1 MTMIN
6 DVKTC
11 NINNILSDSN
21 RKLDSEAIFNS
32 NNRELEKYL
41 KTFFKEQSRIQV
53 FSKRLKKFS
62 KELWKI
68 YILKRDGS
76 SDEEIMKLLGIS
88 KDKYNK
94 SCNTI
99 ITMLTT
105 FSV

>member
-6 DVKTC
+6 DIKRSNT
-11 NINNILSDSN
+11 NNILSDSN

-32 NNRELEKYL
+32 SKRELEKYL

-53 FSKRLKKFS
+53 FSKRLKKFY

-68 YILKRDGS
+68 YILERNGYS
-76 SDEEIMKLLGIS
+76 NEEIMKLLGIS
-88 KDKYNK
+88 KEIFNK
-94 SCNTI
+94 SCNAI
-99 ITMLTT
+99 ITMLAI

>member
-1 MTMIN
+1 MIN
-6 DVKTC
+6 DIKRSNT
-11 NINNILSDSN
+11 NNILSDSN

-32 NNRELEKYL
+32 NKRELEKYL